1 MNNLFYDGFN
11 SKLIETAFFEGF
23 LEIPILE
30 APKEIVIPSV
40 AVPFSKMDKIRNPSE
55 EMLVF
60 YEQDPEFR
68 EFVSIPQNYIDE
80 LKDIQITLKSLVSM
94 SVIPVFII
102 CPIGLPS
109 STKGRRWFDM
119 GTSKNGRYL
128 NTKGSGRSVS
138 DFALVHSSEGAFTR
152 SQTRVNGEMVIK
164 LRLNN
169 GGHSQKGMELLDKYG
184 IKYNIVKT
192 YPNGVRVGNIPN
204 HMQKS
209 KKINIGQSWFP
220 KSWTDKDIRR
230 AGEHV
235 AGLKGN
241 RRIPDGKT
249 IYGVYKGV
257 RVGVKRTHGK
267 IATVFPDSDQSSVTR
282 RKHK

>member
-1 MNNLFYDGFN
+1 
-11 SKLIETAFFEGF
+11 
-23 LEIPILE
+23 
-30 APKEIVIPSV
+30 
-40 AVPFSKMDKIRNPSE
+40 
-55 EMLVF
+55 
-60 YEQDPEFR
+60 
-68 EFVSIPQNYIDE
+68 
-80 LKDIQITLKSLVSM
+80 
-94 SVIPVFII
+94 
-102 CPIGLPS
+102 
-109 STKGRRWFDM
+109 M

-209 KKINIGQSWFP
+209 TKSNIGQSWFP

-230 AGEHV
+230 AGEHI
-235 AGLKGN
+235 AGLNGN